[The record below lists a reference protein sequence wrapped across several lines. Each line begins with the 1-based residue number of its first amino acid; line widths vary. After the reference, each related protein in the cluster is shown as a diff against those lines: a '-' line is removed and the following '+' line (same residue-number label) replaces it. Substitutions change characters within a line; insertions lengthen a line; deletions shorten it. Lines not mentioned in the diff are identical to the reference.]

1 MEFNFLITALAAL
14 IPMILGF
21 IWYNPKVFGTA
32 WMNACGFTEEDLK
45 GGNMALIF
53 ILSYIFSF
61 FLAAMLTGMVIH
73 QYGFFSS
80 IMADP
85 AWNEAGSETYQF
97 SQKYMEIYGQNHRSF
112 GHGALHGAV
121 VGLFFVLPVL
131 GTNALFERKGFKYIA
146 VNVGYWTVCLALMGG
161 VLCHFV

>member
-53 ILSYIFSF
+53 ILSYVFSF
-61 FLAAMLTGMVIH
+61 FLAFILNTFVIH
-73 QYGFFSS
+73 QFGFFSS
-80 IMADP
+80 IMSEP
-85 AWNEAGSETYQF
+85 GLSEAGTEAYQYA
-97 SQKYMEIYGQNHRSF
+97 QDYMAKYGNNFRTF
-112 GHGALHGAV
+112 GHGALHGTM
-121 VGLFFVLPVL
+121 VGLMVAFPILA
-131 GTNALFERKGFKYIA
+131 TNAMFERKGVKYIA
-146 VNVGYWTVCLALMGG
+146 VNAGYWIVCLALMGG
-161 VLCHFV
+161 VICQFA